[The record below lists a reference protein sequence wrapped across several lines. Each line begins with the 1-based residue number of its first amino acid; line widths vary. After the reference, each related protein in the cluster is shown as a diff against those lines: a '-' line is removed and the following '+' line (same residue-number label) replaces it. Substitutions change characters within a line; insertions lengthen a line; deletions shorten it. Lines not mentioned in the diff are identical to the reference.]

1 MSRII
6 CRTYKWDYTTETI
19 KIPPNVTLPVSP
31 SPGNGV
37 VKVVFAAEM
46 LNPSHV
52 CIGQSNLVCSSV
64 LGTTNGAQF
73 QLNPGSTA
81 IIEVDDP
88 ENEEFDLARFF
99 VAHTSTAFTMLLFV
113 TSWKAARGTKQ

>member
-1 MSRII
+1 MTMI
-6 CRTYKWDYTTETI
+6 CRTYKWDYSVERI
-19 KIPPNVTLPVSP
+19 VIPPNVTLALSP
-31 SPGNGV
+31 SPGNEV

-52 CIGQSNLVCSSV
+52 CIGQSSLVCSSV

-88 ENEEFDLARFF
+88 ENEAFDLARFF
-99 VAHTSTAFTMLLFV
+99 AAHTSAAATMLLFV
-113 TSWKAARGTKQ
+113 TSWKPMRGTRQ